1 MNTATD
7 RNAERADAIQ
17 RRLTELAQQHSQADI
32 SRRTEFSRNNVS
44 RYVNGTRMPIEFAA
58 ALVEGLGVN
67 PAWLLTGEGT
77 PYLSDISSGTQEMA
91 GDLLALV
98 EAMAAVNR
106 MRLGSL
112 TGKHHLG
119 VLRELNEAL
128 SKYEGLRANLN
139 KHSRAIFLK
148 LIEDARA
155 ALKKRDLNRAETL
168 LQALEQVS
176 RLTDDEF
183 LRAQYEG
190 VQSQFHHYAGNP
202 EAAIPHQRRSFLSFL
217 VKHSKFDEWM
227 LPEAHNYVQV
237 LTHAGRLH
245 EARRAARASYAMSD
259 GQSPTLE
266 AAAATLDLEL
276 GDLQQGLDSLR
287 RLIPRVPADYAHN
300 LEHSLARGQLLEG
313 SMTMAQAVTF
323 GGDTEAKWSRLA
335 GWAIFSEREADLQ
348 LVAKLGIGTAR
359 GQLDPE
365 SVQAVQISCL
375 LEVLRE
381 GGATAA
387 QRLLVHIE
395 NTQQK
400 GDALSRISEQVLA
413 TQLFRLGG
421 QRKQA
426 LKHLEQAQ
434 ELIDNLGPELSAR
447 VELRLLHARNVLLLL
462 EPATKSEVHQR
473 MRRQAEALVKDL
485 YARGY
490 HCLKELAAQL
500 SSA

>member
-1 MNTATD
+1 
-7 RNAERADAIQ
+7 
-17 RRLTELAQQHSQADI
+17 
-32 SRRTEFSRNNVS
+32 
-44 RYVNGTRMPIEFAA
+44 
-58 ALVEGLGVN
+58 
-67 PAWLLTGEGT
+67 
-77 PYLSDISSGTQEMA
+77 
-91 GDLLALV
+91 
-98 EAMAAVNR
+98 
-106 MRLGSL
+106 
-112 TGKHHLG
+112 
-119 VLRELNEAL
+119 
-128 SKYEGLRANLN
+128 
-139 KHSRAIFLK
+139 
-148 LIEDARA
+148 
-155 ALKKRDLNRAETL
+155 
-168 LQALEQVS
+168 
-176 RLTDDEF
+176 
-183 LRAQYEG
+183 
-190 VQSQFHHYAGNP
+190 
-202 EAAIPHQRRSFLSFL
+202 
-217 VKHSKFDEWM
+217 
-227 LPEAHNYVQV
+227 
-237 LTHAGRLH
+237 
-245 EARRAARASYAMSD
+245 
-259 GQSPTLE
+259 
-266 AAAATLDLEL
+266 
-276 GDLQQGLDSLR
+276 
-287 RLIPRVPADYAHN
+287 
-300 LEHSLARGQLLEG
+300 
-313 SMTMAQAVTF
+313 
-323 GGDTEAKWSRLA
+323 GDTEAKWSRLA

-365 SVQAVQISCL
+365 SVQAVRISCL

-413 TQLFRLGG
+413 TQLFRLGE

-462 EPATKSEVHQR
+462 EPATKSEAHQR

>member
-1 MNTATD
+1 MTTDTD

-17 RRLTELAQQHSQADI
+17 KRLTELAQQHSQADI
-32 SRRTEFSRNNVS
+32 SRKTEFSRNNVS

-77 PYLSDISSGTQEMA
+77 PYLSDISGGTREMA

-148 LIEDARA
+148 LIEDTRA
-155 ALKKRDLNRAETL
+155 ALMKRDLNRAETL
-168 LQALEQVS
+168 LQALGQVS
-176 RLTDDEF
+176 RLTDDDH

-190 VQSQFHHYAGNP
+190 VQSHFHHYAGDS
-202 EAAIPHQRRSFLSFL
+202 EAALPHQRRSYLSFL
-217 VKHSKFDEWM
+217 VNHGRFDEWM
-227 LPEAHNYVQV
+227 LPEAHNFVSV
-237 LTHAGRLH
+237 LHACSRLH
-245 EARRAARASYAMSD
+245 EARRCARAAFAMTDNSA
-259 GQSPTLE
+259 PTLE
-266 AAAATLDLEL
+266 VAAATLDLEL
-276 GDLQQGLDSLR
+276 GDLQRGLDSLR
-287 RLIPRVPADYAHN
+287 RQLPLVPADYAHN
-300 LEHSLARGQLLEG
+300 VEHSLARGQLLEG
-313 SMTMAQAVTF
+313 SMNIHQAVTF

-335 GWAIFSEREADLQ
+335 SWATFSERKEDLR
-348 LVAKLGIGTAR
+348 LVAELGIGR
-359 GQLDPE
+359 RKGLLDPE
-365 SVQAVQISCL
+365 NVLAVQVSCL
-375 LEVLRE
+375 REVLAE

-400 GDALSRISEQVLA
+400 GDAVSRLGEQVLA

-426 LKHLEQAQ
+426 LKHLEHAQ
-434 ELIDNLGPELSAR
+434 ELIDSLDPELTPR
-447 VELRLLHARNVLLLL
+447 VEVRALHARNVLLLL
-462 EPATKSEVHQR
+462 DDAPKAEAHQR
-473 MRRQAEALVKDL
+473 MRRQAEAFVKD
-485 YARGY
+485 YFDRGY
-490 HCLKELAAQL
+490 HCLKPLAELLATP
-500 SSA
+500 